1 MLIHELT
8 KQESLDVLAGA
19 HLGRLACCQR
29 RQPYIVPMY
38 FAYQNQ
44 CLYSFSMPGQ
54 KIDWMRANPL
64 VCVEADHLT
73 REQWATVVVSGR
85 YVELS
90 DTAEMRSERALAF
103 QLLQR
108 RAVWWEPGSLKV
120 TQGGTPP
127 PLAPIY
133 YRINIVQITG
143 RRTTVESG
151 PPVTSQ
157 SMADSS
163 KKGWLHDMA
172 RRVRRR

>member
-8 KQESLDVLAGA
+8 RQASLDVLAGTR
-19 HLGRLACCQR
+19 LGRLACCQR
-29 RQPYIVPMY
+29 MQPYIVPFY
-38 FAYQNQ
+38 FAYQNH

-64 VCVEADHLT
+64 VCVEADQMR
-73 REQWATVVVSGR
+73 REQWTTVVVSGR

-103 QLLQR
+103 ELLQR

-143 RRTTVESG
+143 RSATVELS
-151 PPVTSQ
+151 PSDTSQ
-157 SMADSS
+157 STADST
-163 KKGWLHDMA
+163 KKGWLHAMA